1 MQLENVHNDGEFI
14 RTIIKN
20 VTILLLEV
28 HREADTPWGGSYG
41 MITFELG
48 IGW

>member
-1 MQLENVHNDGEFI
+1 MQLENVHNDGEFRRI
-14 RTIIKN
+14 IIKN

-28 HREADTPWGGSYG
+28 HCEVDTPWGGSYG
-41 MITFELG
+41 MTTLELG